1 MQNCKV
7 TVINRE
13 KPGSREKAKDGLGAK
28 RVLPKARCI
37 EDSVPSTAVDTHTQT
52 HTHTAA
58 QTYTRVHTH
67 AHNWTSPSP
76 FCTKLLGG

>member
-52 HTHTAA
+52 HTHSRTNIHTCAHACA
-58 QTYTRVHTH
+58 QLDL
-67 AHNWTSPSP
+67 PSP